1 MKATISLTTL
11 FKAMI
16 AFILLFAAF
25 LTLSITYNRAFR
37 LKNEV
42 LSIIEKYEGVTRKSL
57 NLVNN
62 YLTNSRY
69 NTKSSCRMGDYGAT
83 SLTELKLVQ
92 VTNEKDKNYYYCLT
106 ESVDSK
112 NKKINYRIRVFF
124 KFNLPILGE
133 LMTFSI
139 SGETKEIR
147 YYSNEQRL
155 QRY

>member
-1 MKATISLTTL
+1 
-11 FKAMI
+11 MI

-25 LTLSITYNRAFR
+25 LTLAITYNRAFR
-37 LKNEV
+37 LKNESV
-42 LSIIEKYEGVTRKSL
+42 SIIEKYEGVTRKSL

-62 YLTNSRY
+62 YLSNSKY
-69 NTKSSCRMGDYGAT
+69 KTKGSCKMGDYGAT

-112 NKKINYRIRVFF
+112 SKKIDYRIRIFF
-124 KFNLPILGE
+124 KFNLPFLGD

-139 SGETKEIR
+139 LGETKEIK
-147 YYSNEQRL
+147 YYSSGQRL

>member
-25 LTLSITYNRAFR
+25 LTLAITYNKAFR
-37 LKNEV
+37 LKNEA

-57 NLVNN
+57 KIVNN
-62 YLTNSRY
+62 YLSNSRY
-69 NTKSSCRMGDYGAT
+69 STKNSCKMGEYGAT

-92 VTNEKDKNYYYCLT
+92 VSNESDRNYYYCLT
-106 ESVDSK
+106 ENVDSK
-112 NKKINYRIRVFF
+112 NKKISYKVKVFF
-124 KFNLPILGE
+124 KFNLPFFGD
-133 LMTFSI
+133 LMTFPI
-139 SGETKEIR
+139 SGESKDIK
-147 YYSNEQRL
+147 YYSKEQRL